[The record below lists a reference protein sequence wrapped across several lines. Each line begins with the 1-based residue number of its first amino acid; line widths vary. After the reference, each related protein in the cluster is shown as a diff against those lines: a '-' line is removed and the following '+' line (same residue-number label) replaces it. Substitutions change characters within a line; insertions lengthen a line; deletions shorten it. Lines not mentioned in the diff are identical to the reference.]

1 MSEKSY
7 RNAIRETL
15 YQEMGRDP
23 DIILI
28 GEDVAGG
35 AQSEGTKNGPKK
47 GGEQDA
53 WGGPMG
59 VTKGLIGEYGKQR
72 VLDAPI
78 SEAAFIG
85 AAIGAAAAGLR
96 PITELMFNDFLGVCC
111 DQIVNQAAK
120 YHYMFG
126 GQDTIPLTIRTTMG
140 AGLRISAQH
149 SQSLHSVF
157 THFAGLKVALPSTPY
172 EAKGLL
178 TTAIRDNDP
187 VVFCEHK
194 ILYRMRE
201 DVPDESYAI
210 PFGEARFVMDGE
222 DVTIVAFSRMVHVAT
237 EAAKMLAKQGVKCT
251 VIDPRTTVPL
261 DTESI
266 FDSVDET
273 GRLVIV
279 DEGGPRCG
287 IASDISAMVA
297 DEVFHALKA
306 PIKCV
311 TPPYALIPAAPNLED
326 LYVPDAA
333 KVVAAVLSIMDV

>member
-1 MSEKSY
+1 MTEKSY

-15 YQEMGRDP
+15 FQEMARDP

-28 GEDVAGG
+28 GEDMAGG
-35 AQSEGTKNGPKK
+35 A
-47 GGEQDA
+47 GGEEEDA

-59 VTKGLIGEYGKQR
+59 VTKGLIGEYGKNR
-72 VLDAPI
+72 VLDTPI
-78 SEAAFIG
+78 SEAAFMG

-96 PITELMFNDFLGVCC
+96 PIAELMFNDFLGVCC
-111 DQIVNQAAK
+111 DQIINQAAK
-120 YHYMFG
+120 YHYMYG

-149 SQSLHSVF
+149 SQSLHAIF
-157 THFAGLKVALPSTPY
+157 THFPGLKVALPSTAY
-172 EAKGLL
+172 DAKGLL

-187 VVFCEHK
+187 VIFCEHK
-194 ILYRMRE
+194 LLYRLRE

-210 PFGEARFVMDGE
+210 PFGEARVVMDGE

-237 EAAKMLAKQGVKCT
+237 EAAKLLAKQGIKCT

-261 DTESI
+261 DTDTIFES
-266 FDSVDET
+266 VEET

-287 IASDISAMVA
+287 IASDIAAMVA
-297 DEVFHALKA
+297 DTMFPALKA
-306 PIKCV
+306 PVKCV
-311 TPPYALIPAAPNLED
+311 TPPYVPIPAAPNLED

-333 KVVAAVLSIMDV
+333 KVIAAVLAIYESE

>member
-1 MSEKSY
+1 MSEKTY

-15 YQEMGRDP
+15 HQEMGRDP

-35 AQSEGTKNGPKK
+35 AQS
-47 GGEQDA
+47 GGEEDA

-59 VTKGLIGEYGKQR
+59 VTKGLIGQYGQQR

-96 PITELMFNDFLGVCC
+96 PVTELMFNDFLGVCC

-126 GQDTIPLTIRTTMG
+126 GQDMIPLTVRTTMG

-149 SQSLHSVF
+149 SQSLHSIF
-157 THFAGLKVALPSTPY
+157 TYFAGLKVALPSTAY
-172 EAKGLL
+172 DAKGLL

-187 VVFCEHK
+187 VIFCEHK
-194 ILYRMRE
+194 LLYRLRE

-210 PFGEARFVMDGE
+210 PFGEARFVMDGN
-222 DVTIVAFSRMVHVAT
+222 DVTIVAFSRMVHVAV
-237 EAAKMLAKQGVKCT
+237 EAAKILIKQGIRCT

-261 DTESI
+261 DTEAI

-287 IASDISAMVA
+287 IAADIAAMAA
-297 DEVFHALKA
+297 DTVFDALKS

-311 TPPYALIPAAPNLED
+311 TPAYTQIPAAPNLED

-333 KVVAAVLSIMDV
+333 KVVDAVLSIMD

>member
-15 YQEMGRDP
+15 YQEMDRDP

-35 AQSEGTKNGPKK
+35 AQS
-47 GGEQDA
+47 GGEEDA

-59 VTKGLIGEYGKQR
+59 ATKGLIGQYGKDR
-72 VLDAPI
+72 VLDTPI

-96 PITELMFNDFLGVCC
+96 PVTELMFNDFLGVCC

-120 YHYMFG
+120 YHYMYG
-126 GQDTIPLTIRTTMG
+126 GQDIIPLTIRTTLG
-140 AGLRISAQH
+140 AGLRISSQH
-149 SQSLHSVF
+149 SQSLHSIF
-157 THFAGLKVALPSTPY
+157 TYFSGLKVALPSTPY
-172 EAKGLL
+172 DAKGLL
-178 TTAIRDNDP
+178 ATAIRDDDP
-187 VVFCEHK
+187 VIFCEHK
-194 ILYRMRE
+194 LLYRMRE
-201 DVPDESYAI
+201 DVPDEAYAI
-210 PFGEARFVMDGE
+210 PFGEARIVTDGE
-222 DVTIVAFSRMVHVAT
+222 DVTIVAFSRMVHIAT
-237 EAAKMLAKQGVKCT
+237 NAAKELARQGIRCT

-261 DTESI
+261 DTDTIFES
-266 FDSVDET
+266 VEET

-287 IASDISAMVA
+287 IAADISAMVA
-297 DEVFHALKA
+297 DTLFHDLKA

-311 TPPYALIPAAPNLED
+311 TPPYVPIPAAPNLED
-326 LYVPDAA
+326 IYVPDTAQ
-333 KVVAAVLSIMDV
+333 VIAAVLEIVER

>member
-35 AQSEGTKNGPKK
+35 AKSEGTKK
-47 GGEQDA
+47 GGEEDA

-111 DQIVNQAAK
+111 DQIINQAAK

-187 VVFCEHK
+187 VIFCEHK
-194 ILYRMRE
+194 MLYRMRG

-237 EAAKMLAKQGVKCT
+237 EAANILAKRGIKCT
-251 VIDPRTTVPL
+251 VIDPRTTSPL

-326 LYVPDAA
+326 LYVPDSS
-333 KVVAAVLSIMDV
+333 KVVAAVLSIMTD

>member
-1 MSEKSY
+1 MPEKSY

-15 YQEMGRDP
+15 YQEMRRDP

-35 AQSEGTKNGPKK
+35 TQS
-47 GGEQDA
+47 GGEEDA

-59 VTKGLIGEYGKQR
+59 ATKGLIGEYGKER
-72 VLDAPI
+72 ILDTPI

-96 PITELMFNDFLGVCC
+96 PVTELMFNDFLGVCC

-120 YHYMFG
+120 YHYMYG
-126 GQDTIPLTIRTTMG
+126 AQDTIPLTIRTTMG
-140 AGLRISAQH
+140 AGLRISSQH
-149 SQSLHSVF
+149 SQSLHSIF
-157 THFAGLKVALPSTPY
+157 TYFAGLKVAVPSNPY
-172 EAKGLL
+172 DAKGLL

-187 VVFCEHK
+187 VIFCEHK
-194 ILYRMRE
+194 LLYRQRAE
-201 DVPDESYAI
+201 VPDESYAI
-210 PFGEARFVMDGE
+210 PFGEARIVMDGE

-237 EAAKMLAKQGVKCT
+237 EAARRLAKQGIQCT

-261 DTESI
+261 DTDTIFES
-266 FDSVDET
+266 VEET

-287 IASDISAMVA
+287 MASDIAAMVA
-297 DEVFHALKA
+297 DTLFYDLKA

-311 TPPYALIPAAPNLED
+311 TPPYVPIPAAPNLED
-326 LYVPDAA
+326 LYVPDAD
-333 KVVAAVLSIMDV
+333 KVMAAVLAIMKQ